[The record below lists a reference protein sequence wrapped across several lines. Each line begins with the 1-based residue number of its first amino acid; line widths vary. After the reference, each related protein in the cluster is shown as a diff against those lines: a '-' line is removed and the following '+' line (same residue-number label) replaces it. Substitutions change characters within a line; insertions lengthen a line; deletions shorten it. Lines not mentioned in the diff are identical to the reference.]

1 MQIGQFITGR
11 QEKEKAVR
19 KMKWLAKLIGLEN
32 KFSSA
37 KKCIKTPSID
47 ERADGQLAA
56 VVAESLMVVSCKC
69 HSF

>member
-1 MQIGQFITGR
+1 
-11 QEKEKAVR
+11 
-19 KMKWLAKLIGLEN
+19 MKWLAKLIGLEN